1 MRALAF
7 ALLLAAGPAL
17 VAGCATSPPAT
28 LPAAPPGAP
37 ASPPAMAALD
47 PDPLGGVVVPVVRV
61 VAGRADTLVAADLL
75 GRALDV
81 TWGTHADVR
90 VTPASGGRIAV
101 TARDGFAGVAL
112 VPFTVAGE
120 RFALAVQSAVEP
132 EVTFRFAPDLRPG
145 QAPPADVFVIGA
157 FNDWSRTADRLAR
170 GADGA
175 FALTRRVPPGRYEYK
190 FTADGAEV
198 MDPARPDSVAN
209 PFGAYNNVLTV
220 RGAGE
225 APRVSWHAAPFRGDP
240 SLLAVRVVPAA
251 GRAMELVDPDDAEEE
266 FTDETAVGVLLA
278 GNREIPTEAIATVVD
293 TLVVDLDALPPGAQR
308 LRVAVRHGE
317 TVSNWIALDVRDR
330 RVDLAGAPFTW
341 TDAAI
346 YQIVLDRFRNG
357 DRTNDAPVQHDS
369 LDARANFHG
378 GDLQG
383 VLDAIEDGYFDRM
396 GVRALW
402 LSPVY
407 RNPDTAYRE
416 FPAPHRYYSGYHGY
430 WPVAAREVDPRLGDL
445 ALLRR
450 VVDAAHARGLRVL
463 LDYVANHTH
472 EDHPYFREHRDW
484 FGRLELPD
492 GSLNLRRWDDYR
504 LTTWFEPYLP
514 SFDFDAAPEAV
525 DQMTADA
532 VWWLRET
539 GADGF
544 RHDAVKH
551 IPNGFWRALT
561 ARLRAELPERWPAAG
576 GPDAPGVYQI
586 GETFG
591 SHALVSSYVVPGQL
605 SSQFNFNL
613 YDVAVP
619 AFARGGSLAAVAAEV
634 ERSIDV
640 YGPLHTMGNPMSS
653 HDKIRF
659 LAHAENDVPPGA
671 DGKAIGWGDAPPR
684 VDDPASYQRL
694 ELAHAYLFTT
704 PGVPVLYYG
713 DEVGMTGADD
723 PDNRRPM
730 TWTGL
735 SPEQERLREATAA
748 LVRLRRDVPALRA
761 GSYETLEASATTWT
775 FRRAMPGSEAV
786 VALNTGAR
794 TVYARLPDGPW
805 RDALDP
811 ARPLAPPRPLVV
823 VPAQSV
829 EVPPGGYRILV
840 R

>member
-1 MRALAF
+1 MRALRFPLVLAG
-7 ALLLAAGPAL
+7 LLSLTGGCATAPPASAPASSPAVPPAL
-17 VAGCATSPPAT
+17 VASMDV
-28 LPAAPPGAP
+28 AA
-37 ASPPAMAALD
+37 
-47 PDPLGGVVVPVVRV
+47 DPLGGTVVPVVRV
-61 VAGRADTLVAADLL
+61 VAGRTDTLVAADLL
-75 GRALDV
+75 GRELDV
-81 TWGTHADVR
+81 TWESTPDVTI
-90 VTPASGGRIAV
+90 VPAGGGRIAV
-101 TARDGFAGVAL
+101 TARDGLAGVAL
-112 VPFTVAGE
+112 VPFTAGG
-120 RFALAVQSAVEP
+120 ADYVLAVQSAVEP

-145 QAPPADVFVIGA
+145 QAAPADVFVIGA

-170 GADGA
+170 QPDGA

-209 PFGAYNNVLTV
+209 PFGAYNNVLVV
-220 RGAGE
+220 RSGGE
-225 APRVSWHAAPFRGDP
+225 APRIAWHGTPFRGDP
-240 SLLAVRVVPAA
+240 SLVAVPVRPAA
-251 GRAMELVDPDDAEEE
+251 GRELDLVDPDDAEEE
-266 FTDETAVGVLLA
+266 FTDATAVGVVLV
-278 GNREIPTEAIATVVD
+278 GNRELPTEALATVID
-293 TLVVDLDALPPGAQR
+293 TLVVDLDALPPGPQR
-308 LRVAVRHGE
+308 LRVAVRHGQ
-317 TVSNWIALDVRDR
+317 TVSNWIALDIRDR
-330 RVDLAGAPFTW
+330 RVAATGAAADRSFAW
-341 TDAAI
+341 ADASV
-346 YQIVLDRFRNG
+346 YQIVVDRFRNG
-357 DRTNDAPVQHDS
+357 DPANDAPVRHDS

-383 VLDAIEDGYFDRM
+383 VLDSIEEGYFDGL

-407 RNPDTAYRE
+407 RNPDGAYRE

-430 WPVAAREVDPRLGDL
+430 WPVAAREVDPRIGSL
-445 ALLRR
+445 ALLRQ

-463 LDYVANHTH
+463 LDFVANHVH
-472 EDHPYFREHRDW
+472 EEHPYFREHRDW
-484 FGRLELPD
+484 FGTLELPD

-525 DQMTADA
+525 DQVTADA
-532 VWWLRET
+532 VWWLRAS

-561 ARLRAELPERWPAAG
+561 ARLRAELPERWADGAE
-576 GPDAPGVYQI
+576 VYQI

-605 SSQFNFNL
+605 AAQFNFNL

-619 AFARGGSLAAVAAEV
+619 AFARGGNLAAVAAEV
-634 ERSIDV
+634 ERSIEV

-671 DGKAIGWGDAPPR
+671 DGKAIGWSDAPPR
-684 VDDPASYQRL
+684 VDDPTSYRRL

-735 SPEQERLREATAA
+735 SAEQERLREATAA

-775 FRRAMPGSEAV
+775 FRRALPGSEAV

-794 TVYARLPDGPW
+794 TVYARLPDGEW

>member
-1 MRALAF
+1 MRALVVFLAGSAF
-7 ALLLAAGPAL
+7 VAGSAL
-17 VAGCATSPPAT
+17 VAGCATAPPVTPPA
-28 LPAAPPGAP
+28 AAP
-37 ASPPAMAALD
+37 ASPAPMADAA
-47 PDPLGGVVVPVVRV
+47 DPLGGVVVPVVRV
-61 VAGRADTLVAADLL
+61 VAGRADTLVAADLF
-75 GRALDV
+75 GRDLSV

-90 VTPASGGRIAV
+90 VTPASGGRLAV
-101 TARDGFAGVAL
+101 VARDGFSGVAL

-120 RFALAVQSAVEP
+120 TRVLAVQASVEP

-157 FNDWSRTADRLAR
+157 FNDWSRTADRLTR

-175 FALTRRVPPGRYEYK
+175 FSLTRRIPPGRYEYK

-198 MDPARPDSVAN
+198 MDPARPDSVPN
-209 PFGAYNNVLTV
+209 PFGAYNNVLV
-220 RGAGE
+220 VASAGE
-225 APRVSWHAAPFRGDP
+225 APRIAWHGAAFRGDP
-240 SLLAVRVVPAA
+240 SLVAVPVRPA
-251 GRAMELVDPDDAEEE
+251 REMELVDPDDAEEE
-266 FTDETAVGVLLA
+266 FTDATAVGVVLV
-278 GNREIPTEAIATVVD
+278 GNREVPTEAIATVVD
-293 TLVVDLDALPPGAQR
+293 TLVIDLDALPPGPQH
-308 LRVAVRHGE
+308 LRVAVRHGA

-330 RVDLAGAPFTW
+330 RVVATGPFSW
-341 TDAAI
+341 TDAVV
-346 YQIVLDRFRNG
+346 YQIVVDRFRNG
-357 DRTNDAPVQHDS
+357 DPGNDAPVRHDS
-369 LDARANFHG
+369 LDARANFYG

-383 VLDAIEDGYFDRM
+383 VLDAIEDGYFDGL

-407 RNPDTAYRE
+407 RNPDDAFRE
-416 FPAPHRYYSGYHGY
+416 FPPPHRYYSGYHGY
-430 WPVAAREVDPRLGDL
+430 WPVAPREVDPRLGDL

-463 LDYVANHTH
+463 LDYVANHVH

-484 FGRLELPD
+484 FGTLALPD

-551 IPNGFWRALT
+551 VPNGFWRALT
-561 ARLRAELPERWPAAG
+561 ARLRAELPERWAAAG
-576 GPDAPGVYQI
+576 GAGVYQI

-605 SSQFNFNL
+605 AAQFNFNL

-634 ERSIDV
+634 ERSLEV

-671 DGKAIGWGDAPPR
+671 DGKAIGWSDAPPR
-684 VDDPASYQRL
+684 VDDPASYRRL

-735 SPEQERLREATAA
+735 APEQERLREATAA

-786 VALNTGAR
+786 VSLNTGAR
-794 TVYARLPDGPW
+794 TVYARLPPGQPGQAAW

-811 ARPLAPPRPLVV
+811 ARALTRPRPLVV
-823 VPAQSV
+823 VPASSV
-829 EVPPGGYRILV
+829 EVPPGEYRILV